1 MATQSSTATLENCL
15 PAMDYLLGIF
25 EEAKIQ
31 YRDDPFMASRVN
43 SAWSKLDKYYTK
55 TNDSTAYIAAL
66 VLDPRM
72 KWEYITSTWQPEW
85 IPDAKA
91 LVVKLWK
98 KYRPTSDS
106 TSDPTSDPTCDLTS
120 SITSNPTNKQPP
132 NTFTT
137 WKQQKSGRRADY
149 IDEYFRYIREP
160 PIPHDYIKG
169 GGVYSWWLEERQQ
182 RLYPNLSKMALD
194 ILTIPA
200 MSAAPE
206 RLFSSANI
214 TISDR
219 RNRLHSDTTEAIECL
234 KSWRKIQAIRLE
246 SGLESGLEL
255 D

>member
-1 MATQSSTATLENCL
+1 MATQSSSATLENYL
-15 PAMDYLLGIF
+15 PAIDYLLGVF
-25 EEAKIQ
+25 EAAKVQ
-31 YRDDPFMASRVN
+31 YKDDPFMASRVN

-66 VLDPRM
+66 VLDPSM

-98 KYRPTSDS
+98 KYRPSSES
-106 TSDPTSDPTCDLTS
+106 TTTISTEP
-120 SITSNPTNKQPP
+120 IEVEQSNQNG
-132 NTFTT
+132 FIT
-137 WKQQKSGRRADY
+137 WKHQQSARRADNT
-149 IDEYFRYIREP
+149 DEYFRYIREP
-160 PIPHDYIKG
+160 PVPHDHIKQG
-169 GGVYSWWLEERQQ
+169 AYSWWLEERQQ
-182 RLYPNLSKMALD
+182 RLYPNLSKMAVD

-214 TISDR
+214 TVSDR

-234 KSWRKIQAIRLE
+234 KSWRRLKSSNE
-246 SGLESGLEL
+246 VDLWL
-255 D
+255 DQVVT